1 MLKTTM
7 TLEEK
12 IGQLF
17 VMGFRGGD
25 VSPGST
31 VHHDIAELGVG
42 GVILFDK
49 DMVYHR
55 PVNNIE
61 SPEQLNELTKQ
72 LQSYSDLPLFISIDQ
87 EGGLINRLKPEYGF
101 PETRS
106 HGELGKLNDPKET
119 ETEGAHI
126 AKILRGM
133 GINLNF
139 APVLDIAKNPE
150 TSVIGKRE
158 RSFGADDASVSLH
171 SEAYVRGHESENI
184 LSCCKHFPGHGSAVG
199 DTHFGFV
206 DVTDT
211 WEENEV
217 APYKNLIEK
226 DLCRM
231 IMTAHI
237 FNKRF
242 DDKLP
247 STLSE
252 KAIQGFLRTELGY
265 DGVVISDDMQMQ
277 AISDHYSLKES
288 LRLGI
293 LAGLD
298 LFCFGN
304 NLLQEQIKASE
315 AINAVLELVEEG
327 EISEERIDVS
337 VNRILKLK
345 EVIA

>member
-1 MLKTTM
+1 M

-25 VSPGST
+25 VSPGSA
-31 VHHDIAELGVG
+31 VHHDITELGVG

-61 SPEQLNELTKQ
+61 SPEQLKELTEQ

-101 PETRS
+101 PKTRS

-119 ETEGAHI
+119 EIEGAHI
-126 AKILRGM
+126 AKMLKEM

-158 RSFGADDASVSLH
+158 RSFGANATTVSIH
-171 SEAYVRGHESENI
+171 SESYVKGHESENI

-217 APYKNLIEK
+217 SPYKNLIDK
-226 DLCRM
+226 GLCRM

-252 KAIQGFLRTELGY
+252 KAIQGFLRSELGY

-304 NLLQEQIKASE
+304 NLLQEQIRASE

-327 EISEERIDVS
+327 KISEERIDVS
-337 VNRILKLK
+337 VKRILKLK
-345 EVIA
+345 EAIS